1 MLTSKQLLDK
11 FTPEQRVQLDKKVVA
26 IRRLQYGNQF
36 VDKGMQGYIFDFSIS
51 SDNVFIRWSNGVC
64 GLGLEGEDFA
74 FVEYR
79 GSVEYIL
86 DNLLSSTVK
95 ADDAPCSSYTHLA
108 CAVDALHKMAGDY
121 VASTDEHKEELENA
135 LEHMR
140 LLHGI

>member
-1 MLTSKQLLDK
+1 MFHKQEFLDK
-11 FTPEQRVQLDKKVVA
+11 LTPEERLQLDKKVVA
-26 IRRLQYGNQF
+26 IRRLEYGNHI
-36 VDKGMQGYIFDFSIS
+36 VSKGMQGQIFDFSIE

-74 FVEYR
+74 FIEYR

-86 DNLLSSTVK
+86 DNLLSSMVK

-108 CAVDALHKMAGDY
+108 QVIDALHKMVGDY
-121 VASTDEHKEELENA
+121 EPSTDEHKEELQQA

-140 LLHGI
+140 LLRG